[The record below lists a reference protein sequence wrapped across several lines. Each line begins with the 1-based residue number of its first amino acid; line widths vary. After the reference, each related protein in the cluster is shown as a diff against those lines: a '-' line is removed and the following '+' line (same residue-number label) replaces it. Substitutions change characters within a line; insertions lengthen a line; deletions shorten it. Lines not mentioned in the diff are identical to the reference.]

1 MFKRRITRTLTL
13 GSLIVTNAV
22 VLGLASYTLRE
33 SRVRQEREAE
43 VQTRNIANALDLQV
57 ASSIREVDLALQNVT
72 DTLERNLASRSLSDE
87 ELNAL
92 LARQQGRL
100 RDVEGLRVSDAE
112 GLNILGNQIRR
123 QDRIS
128 LADRDYFLALRDHP
142 DLGLYI
148 AKPVF
153 GKITKHYIIIYARRY
168 NDPAGHFAG
177 VAYATMTVDHFTR
190 LLAQFELG
198 RYGSLVLR
206 DADLGLITRYP
217 LVADQASSRVG
228 SKGTSKELQE
238 RIDSGESSATYH
250 TPNSADGVERTWTY
264 HRLVGAPMFAF
275 AGVASDDY
283 LIDWRQELVKGGAL
297 VAGFMLLSLLA
308 GSRLYKLQREAEERE
323 RSLQQ
328 AKEAA
333 EAANVAKSSFLAT
346 MSHEIRTPLNG
357 VLGMAQLLLEP
368 ELTQSERLDY
378 AHTIINSGWTLLT
391 LLNDILDF
399 SKIEAGK
406 IELED
411 LVFAPAQL
419 LRETAALFA
428 TQARDKGLA
437 LEVSWQGP
445 EAARY
450 RADPTRVRQM
460 LSNLIGNAV
469 KFTAS
474 GFIRVQGQA
483 LEDQGNGPLLEFSVA
498 DSGVGIEPDKQA
510 LLFKPFSQVD
520 ASTTRQF
527 GGTGLGLSIVR
538 NLALLMGGDVGVAS
552 QPGAGTRFWF
562 RIRVERSQDVDE
574 GRRAVRAATPMAAP
588 SSVEAP
594 LVLIAEDNRVNRMV
608 IEAMLK
614 KRGMRFESVEN
625 GAQAVQRITAGDS
638 TQARPDLVLMDCQM
652 PVLDGYQATR
662 QIRQWEQ
669 QQGSARLPIVALT
682 ASAYDEDREHCLEAG
697 MDDFLTKPLAV
708 PALEA
713 ALAKWAVPAA

>member
-1 MFKRRITRTLTL
+1 
-13 GSLIVTNAV
+13 
-22 VLGLASYTLRE
+22 
-33 SRVRQEREAE
+33 
-43 VQTRNIANALDLQV
+43 
-57 ASSIREVDLALQNVT
+57 
-72 DTLERNLASRSLSDE
+72 
-87 ELNAL
+87 
-92 LARQQGRL
+92 
-100 RDVEGLRVSDAE
+100 
-112 GLNILGNQIRR
+112 
-123 QDRIS
+123 
-128 LADRDYFLALRDHP
+128 
-142 DLGLYI
+142 
-148 AKPVF
+148 
-153 GKITKHYIIIYARRY
+153 
-168 NDPAGHFAG
+168 
-177 VAYATMTVDHFTR
+177 
-190 LLAQFELG
+190 
-198 RYGSLVLR
+198 
-206 DADLGLITRYP
+206 
-217 LVADQASSRVG
+217 
-228 SKGTSKELQE
+228 
-238 RIDSGESSATYH
+238 
-250 TPNSADGVERTWTY
+250 
-264 HRLVGAPMFAF
+264 
-275 AGVASDDY
+275 
-283 LIDWRQELVKGGAL
+283 
-297 VAGFMLLSLLA
+297 MLLSLLA

-378 AHTIINSGWTLLT
+378 ARTIINSGWTLLT

-562 RIRVERSQDVDE
+562 RIRAERSQDVDE

-588 SSVEAP
+588 SSVDAP

-625 GAQAVQRITAGDS
+625 GAQAVQRITAADS

-669 QQGSARLPIVALT
+669 QQGRARLPIVALT